1 MWSYGKRRAQIAILL
16 RKYATHKTTRIYI
29 VCADIRPYKSAQRR
43 PRVGVA
49 PSAGCSTDTAIG
61 AKGKAGGRTPAVEPP
76 TARAEQVVELRDRE
90 EEVGV

>member
-16 RKYATHKTTRIYI
+16 RKYATHKTTRIYMFARTY
-29 VCADIRPYKSAQRR
+29 VRVS
-43 PRVGVA
+43 PRSVAPVGVA

-61 AKGKAGGRTPAVEPP
+61 AKGKARGRTPAVEPP
-76 TARAEQVVELRDRE
+76 TARSEQVVELRDRE